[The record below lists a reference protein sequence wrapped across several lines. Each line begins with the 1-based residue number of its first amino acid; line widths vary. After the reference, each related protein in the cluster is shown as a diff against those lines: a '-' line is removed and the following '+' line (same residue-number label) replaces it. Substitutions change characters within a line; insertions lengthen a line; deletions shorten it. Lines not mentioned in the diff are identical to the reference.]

1 MSRSQRYQ
9 DSCDRT
15 LTNLFRNLASDEAY
29 VEISRQNLALNT
41 EFDAQK
47 AFNLIDS
54 RSVGKIDAYDLVD
67 FMRKNYI
74 SCDLSDAA
82 DIIREYDASNDANLQ
97 IAEFSQ
103 LVLPATNN
111 GLRRA
116 AEDRPRSLYYRAND
130 PLPYSVVSLLVRLLE
145 KELTLQRHRNDSKR
159 QLAMSPDFVK
169 VRSFDDISRGRSQ
182 IGVSDLSYFLER
194 NGFYP
199 RREDIEA
206 ILRRLD
212 HNAD

>member
-1 MSRSQRYQ
+1 
-9 DSCDRT
+9 
-15 LTNLFRNLASDEAY
+15 
-29 VEISRQNLALNT
+29 
-41 EFDAQK
+41 
-47 AFNLIDS
+47 
-54 RSVGKIDAYDLVD
+54 
-67 FMRKNYI
+67 MRKNYI
-74 SCDLSDAA
+74 SCELSDAA
-82 DIIREYDASNDANLQ
+82 DIIREYDASADANLE

-116 AEDRPRSLYYRAND
+116 AEDRPRSLYYRPSD

-169 VRSFDDISRGRSQ
+169 VRSFDNISRGRSQ